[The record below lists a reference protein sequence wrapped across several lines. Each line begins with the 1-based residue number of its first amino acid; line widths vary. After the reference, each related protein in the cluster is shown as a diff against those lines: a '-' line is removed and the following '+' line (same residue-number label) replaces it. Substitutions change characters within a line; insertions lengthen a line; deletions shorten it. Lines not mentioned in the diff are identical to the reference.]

1 MCHQTVGLVQ
11 RTLEQRGVP
20 TVSLS
25 NLKQRSMPLNLPRVL
40 FTRLERGQTV
50 GQPHDADGQ
59 RATLTA
65 ALALLEANNPDD
77 AIRQH
82 PARDV

>member
-50 GQPHDADGQ
+50 GEPHDAEGQ
-59 RATLTA
+59 RATLRA
-65 ALALLEANNPDD
+65 ALALLEVDDPDD
-77 AIRQH
+77 AIGRH
-82 PARDV
+82 PPRDV

>member
-1 MCHQTVGLVQ
+1 
-11 RTLEQRGVP
+11 
-20 TVSLS
+20 
-25 NLKQRSMPLNLPRVL
+25 MPLNLPRVL